1 MQRLKGI
8 IRKVAA
14 ITAGIAMVGAT
25 MTSAVALDLK
35 DYPSPYVK
43 AGTFDTSTAIVVGA
57 GAAATDTLGAVDI
70 ASGLQY
76 EAKTCVASGSVSVAG
91 GITKEIPLGKDLAYT
106 NGFDVDLD
114 HGDVTSLEDSSIT
127 SILY

>member
-114 HGDVTSLEDSSIT
+114 HGDVSSLEDSSIT
-127 SILY
+127 F